1 MPSRFNNTDVTQH
14 WQSVLICWGDKYSN
28 EQVNNLAAQIAL
40 NDPDCVKTILLTDV
54 VRHGVNPS
62 IEQKLIPNFYLKPEM
77 RTSGCHAKL
86 CMFEQYLLDA
96 VTTSHFH

>member
-1 MPSRFNNTDVTQH
+1 MPSWIKNAEVIQH
-14 WQSVLICWGDKYSN
+14 WQNVLICWGDKYSN
-28 EQVNNLAAQIAL
+28 EQVNKLATQIAV

-77 RTSGCHAKL
+77 RT
-86 CMFEQYLLDA
+86 D
-96 VTTSHFH
+96 